1 VTSIKL
7 LLFITPPDNV
17 APTDWRNGS
26 ISNRLFRYAQP
37 TIRGKNVYKLTNGTF
52 TQVEQRDPSVVAK
65 IYYGG
70 TKNFVSQD
78 EKDELVAAGYGSY
91 IT

>member
-1 VTSIKL
+1 MTSIKL
-7 LLFITPPDNV
+7 LLFLTPSDTV

-26 ISNRLFRYAQP
+26 VANRLFRYAEP
-37 TIRGKNVYKLTNGTF
+37 TNRGKNVYKLTNGTF
-52 TQVEQRDPSVVAK
+52 TQVDQRDPTVVAK

-70 TKNFVSQD
+70 TKNFVSQQ